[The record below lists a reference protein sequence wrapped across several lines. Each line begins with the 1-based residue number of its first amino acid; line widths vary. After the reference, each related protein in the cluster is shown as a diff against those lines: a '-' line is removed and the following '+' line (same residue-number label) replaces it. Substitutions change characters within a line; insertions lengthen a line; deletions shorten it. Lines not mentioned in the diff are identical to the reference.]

1 MHDEAIASLD
11 EAVKCMGGPVAIGVG
26 AAAHGYAMAGRL
38 DEARRRVAE
47 LKDARSTRYVEPY
60 GIALGCAG
68 LGDRDGAIEWLEQ
81 AYREHS
87 LWLALWAKVDPRL
100 DALREDGR
108 FQDLL
113 RRLGLG

>member
-1 MHDEAIASLD
+1 MNRIFSAAL
-11 EAVKCMGGPVAIGVG
+11 
-26 AAAHGYAMAGRL
+26 AAALLATSLTPLHAADTPQR
-38 DEARRRVAE
+38 
-47 LKDARSTRYVEPY
+47 EPY

-68 LGDRDGAIEWLEQ
+68 LGDSDGAMEWLEH

-87 LWLALWAKVDPRL
+87 VWLALWGNVDPRL
-100 DALREDGR
+100 DVLREDSR

>member
-1 MHDEAIASLD
+1 
-11 EAVKCMGGPVAIGVG
+11 
-26 AAAHGYAMAGRL
+26 MAGRL
-38 DEARRRVAE
+38 DEARRRVAD

-68 LGDRDGAIEWLEQ
+68 LGDQDGAIEWLEH

-87 LWLALWAKVDPRL
+87 LWLALWGKGDPRL
-100 DALREDGR
+100 DVLRHDSR